1 MALLFLFCGCA
12 APRVAA
18 PGLAERTLGE
28 RLESALY
35 RGAAPSRV
43 GDLRI
48 GRGPGGAARVDP
60 VRERAPGREDTAVA
74 ADVRA
79 RLAAEPVL
87 LPFEI
92 SVDVDGGVAR
102 LAGALDGREEAA
114 RAVLTAL
121 DVRDVR
127 AVEITLSWVPPR
139 DLARL
144 RSFHP

>member
-1 MALLFLFCGCA
+1 M
-12 APRVAA
+12 AA

-28 RLESALY
+28 RLEAVLY
-35 RGAAPSRV
+35 RGEAPSQV

-48 GRGPGGAARVDP
+48 GRGPGGDARVEP
-60 VRERAPGREDTAVA
+60 VRVRPPGREDTAVA

-79 RLAAEPVL
+79 RLASEPVL

-102 LAGALDGREEAA
+102 LAGALDGREQAA

-121 DVRDVR
+121 GVRGVR

-144 RSFHP
+144 RSFPP

>member
-1 MALLFLFCGCA
+1 MAILFLFCGCA
-12 APRVAA
+12 APRAAA

-28 RLESALY
+28 RLEAVLY
-35 RGAAPSRV
+35 RGAATSQV

-60 VRERAPGREDTAVA
+60 VRERAPEREDTAVA

-79 RLAAEPVL
+79 RLSSEPGL

-102 LAGALDGREEAA
+102 LTGALDGREQAA

-121 DVRDVR
+121 GVRGVR
-127 AVEITLSWVPPR
+127 AVESTLSWVPPR